1 MLARS
6 DRDLRFVPAH
16 HERDRLGPFKTD
28 RWQIELGLLNQTFY
42 ARAFF
47 TLPPPSA
54 QGLAAQLITLFG
66 VFDGGGHAIRS
77 WPCHSLVEVHAAQW
91 PAVPHADRAEL
102 SLASTPRCARAPPRR
117 RAGRTTTAARG
128 RRTTTATAMGDAI
141 ACGRLSC
148 DPHMCMARMRLCAS
162 VLWRVR
168 AAHGA
173 ARRVQPSIAHEQQPF
188 NSHLEH
194 NLARLAG
201 GGFV

>member
-128 RRTTTATAMGDAI
+128 RRTTTATAMGMRSHAGGCRAI
-141 ACGRLSC
+141 LTCAWRACAFVPPCFRAC
-148 DPHMCMARMRLCAS
+148 APHM
-162 VLWRVR
+162 
-168 AAHGA
+168 
-173 ARRVQPSIAHEQQPF
+173 ARRGASSPPLHMS
-188 NSHLEH
+188 NSHLT
-194 NLARLAG
+194 AI
-201 GGFV
+201 

>member
-42 ARAFF
+42 ARACF

-77 WPCHSLVEVHAAQW
+77 WPCHSLVEMHAAQW

-128 RRTTTATAMGDAI
+128 RMDDDCDRD
-141 ACGRLSC
+141 GRC
-148 DPHMCMARMRLCAS
+148 DRMRAVVVRSSHVHGAHAPLCLRA
-162 VLWRVR
+162 LARARRTWR
-168 AAHGA
+168 GA
-173 ARRVQPSIAHEQQPF
+173 ARPALPCT
-188 NSHLEH
+188 
-194 NLARLAG
+194 
-201 GGFV
+201 